1 MWFAAFQD
9 YRSNPWLVHLAGKML
24 DNDPIIDSLLERN
37 PFNGKEPPK
46 FVRISHYR
54 YRFANLGSPEAND
67 GHWWKREFWKS
78 YMPAVSKAELKG
90 IFKQFG
96 WKSKTYR

>member
-37 PFNGKEPPK
+37 PFSGKEPPK
-46 FVRISHYR
+46 FVRISHY
-54 YRFANLGSPEAND
+54 
-67 GHWWKREFWKS
+67 
-78 YMPAVSKAELKG
+78 
-90 IFKQFG
+90 
-96 WKSKTYR
+96 